1 MNPGGVS
8 AADRHVDGVV
18 EMMLDATQ
26 RYREPL
32 TAERFFGVARGDVP
46 TGRSG
51 MTPIA
56 VGAWRDDR
64 SGPTQVVSGPM
75 GSERVHFEA
84 PPAERVDAEMTTFM
98 QWFDRQTPGDPVL
111 KAAIAHLWFVTIH
124 PYGRLTSSKWAKFA
138 RCSSDSALRDI
149 TDLVA
154 RGILV
159 REGGGRSTA
168 YRLRLDDDGAASR

>member
-1 MNPGGVS
+1 MQSVEAPLSKARLGRWH
-8 AADRHVDGVV
+8 AALFSTGHSGIRPITVGTWRT
-18 EMMLDATQ
+18 TQ
-26 RYREPL
+26 
-32 TAERFFGVARGDVP
+32 A
-46 TGRSG
+46 
-51 MTPIA
+51 
-56 VGAWRDDR
+56 
-64 SGPTQVVSGPM
+64 GPMHVVSGPI
-75 GSERVHFEA
+75 GRERVHFIA
-84 PPAERVDAEMTTFM
+84 PAADRLEQEMARFIA
-98 QWFDRQTPGDPVL
+98 WFNDVSTPGVNESLPRLDPFL
-111 KAAIAHLWFVTIH
+111 IAGVAHFWFVTIH